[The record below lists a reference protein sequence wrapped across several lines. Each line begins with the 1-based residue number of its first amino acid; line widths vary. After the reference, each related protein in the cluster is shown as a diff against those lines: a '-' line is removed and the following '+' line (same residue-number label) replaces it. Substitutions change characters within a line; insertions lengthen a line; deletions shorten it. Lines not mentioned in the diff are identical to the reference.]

1 MPQKTDA
8 VKNEQQ
14 EAFKSAVRVLGM
26 REHNEVELRTK
37 LSVKN
42 YDGIVIDHV
51 IELLKH
57 YDYLS
62 EARYAEAFLRYRL
75 DKGETPWFAAQKAR
89 QKGAEAEALRLALL
103 EAEKHFDVW
112 AACKEVLEKRDPL
125 GRYKQD
131 KRLWQRQMRYLQNKG
146 YDINTILQVMNN
158 KDD

>member
-37 LSVKN
+37 LSSKN
-42 YDGIVIDHV
+42 YDEIIIDHV

-62 EARYAEAFLRYRL
+62 EERYAESFLRSRL
-75 DKGETPWFAAQKAR
+75 EKGETPWFAAQKAR
-89 QKGAEAEALRLALL
+89 QKGAEPVSLKLALE
-103 EAEKHFDVW
+103 EAEQGFDVW
-112 AACKEVLEKRDPL
+112 SACKDVLDKRDPM
-125 GRYKQD
+125 GSYKQD
-131 KRLWQRQMRYLQNKG
+131 KRLWQRQMRYLQHKG
-146 YDINTILQVMNN
+146 YDINTILQVMKNE
-158 KDD
+158 DE